1 MRKRLITP
9 IPQNVPLLDE
19 GWLNLDGAAV
29 VEVTS
34 EEKDYPVESALVAGE
49 ILGWRAADSGAQT
62 IRLVFDESQR
72 LKRIA
77 LVFEE
82 TEIERTQE
90 FVLRWS
96 GDYGG
101 SFQEIVRQQWNF
113 SPPNSIRDVEEYRV
127 ELSGVNV
134 LELVIVP
141 DISGGG
147 GSRLAEES
155 TPVLILAR
163 KCRHGATWQERPSL
177 VQLGPSPYE
186 AFFGPAFEPKLV

>member
-9 IPQNVPLLDE
+9 IPQDVPPLDE
-19 GWLNLDGAAV
+19 SWLNLDGAAV

-34 EEKDYPVESALVAGE
+34 EDTDYPVEAALVSGQTR
-49 ILGWRAADSGAQT
+49 GWRSADAGAQT
-62 IRLVFDESQR
+62 IRLVFDESQT

-82 TEIERTQE
+82 NDIERTQE

-113 SPPNSIRDVEEYRV
+113 SPPNSIRDIEEYRV

-141 DISGGG
+141 DISGGAVRA
-147 GSRLAEES
+147 SLKTLRLS
-155 TPVLILAR
+155 
-163 KCRHGATWQERPSL
+163 
-177 VQLGPSPYE
+177 
-186 AFFGPAFEPKLV
+186 

>member
-9 IPQNVPLLDE
+9 IPQNVPLPDE

-34 EEKDYPVESALVAGE
+34 EEKDYPVESALVAGQ

-62 IRLVFDESQR
+62 IRLVFDESQA

-82 TEIERTQE
+82 TEVERTQE

-96 GDYGG
+96 GDYGD
-101 SFQEIVRQQWNF
+101 SFQEIVDFDTLNW
-113 SPPNSIRDVEEYRV
+113 PPNDHLNWPPEEKT
-127 ELSGVNV
+127 
-134 LELVIVP
+134 I
-141 DISGGG
+141 
-147 GSRLAEES
+147 
-155 TPVLILAR
+155 
-163 KCRHGATWQERPSL
+163 
-177 VQLGPSPYE
+177 
-186 AFFGPAFEPKLV
+186 

>member
-9 IPQNVPLLDE
+9 IPQDVPPLDE
-19 GWLNLDGAAV
+19 SWLNLDLEAV

-34 EEKDYPVESALVAGE
+34 EEKDYPVESAFVSGE
-49 ILGWRAADSGAQT
+49 TRGWRAADSDAQT
-62 IRLVFDESQR
+62 IRLIFDERQR

-77 LVFEE
+77 LVVEE

-96 GDYGG
+96 GESGG

-113 SPPNSIRDVEEYRV
+113 SPPNSAREVEEYRV
-127 ELSGVNV
+127 ELSDVTV

-141 DISGGG
+141 DISGG
-147 GSRLAEES
+147 A
-155 TPVLILAR
+155 AR
-163 KCRHGATWQERPSL
+163 ASL
-177 VQLGPSPYE
+177 RSLHLS
-186 AFFGPAFEPKLV
+186 

>member
-9 IPQNVPLLDE
+9 IPQDVPPLDE
-19 GWLNLDGAAV
+19 SWLNLDLEAV

-34 EEKDYPVESALVAGE
+34 EEKDYPVESAFVSGE
-49 ILGWRAADSGAQT
+49 TRGWRAADSGAQT
-62 IRLVFDESQR
+62 IRLIFDERQR

-77 LVFEE
+77 LVVEE

-96 GDYGG
+96 GESGG

-113 SPPNSIRDVEEYRV
+113 SPPNSAREVEEYRV
-127 ELSGVNV
+127 ELSDVTV

-141 DISGGG
+141 AISGG
-147 GSRLAEES
+147 A
-155 TPVLILAR
+155 AR
-163 KCRHGATWQERPSL
+163 ASL
-177 VQLGPSPYE
+177 RSLHLS
-186 AFFGPAFEPKLV
+186 

>member
-9 IPQNVPLLDE
+9 IPQNVPLPDE

-34 EEKDYPVESALVAGE
+34 EEKDYPVESALVAGQ

-62 IRLVFDESQR
+62 IRLVFDESQA

-82 TEIERTQE
+82 TEIERTPE
-90 FVLRWS
+90 VVFRWS
-96 GDYGG
+96 GDYGD
-101 SFQEIVRQQWNF
+101 SVQKIVRQQWNF

-141 DISGGG
+141 DISGGAARA
-147 GSRLAEES
+147 SLRSLRLS
-155 TPVLILAR
+155 
-163 KCRHGATWQERPSL
+163 
-177 VQLGPSPYE
+177 
-186 AFFGPAFEPKLV
+186 

>member
-9 IPQNVPLLDE
+9 IPQNVPLPDE
-19 GWLNLDGAAV
+19 GWINLDGAAV

-34 EEKDYPVESALVAGE
+34 EEKDYPVESALVSGK

-62 IRLVFDESQR
+62 IRLVFDESQV

-77 LVFEE
+77 LIFEE

-113 SPPNSIRDVEEYRV
+113 SPPNSTRDVEDYRV

-141 DISGGG
+141 DIGGG
-147 GSRLAEES
+147 
-155 TPVLILAR
+155 VAR
-163 KCRHGATWQERPSL
+163 ASL
-177 VQLGPSPYE
+177 KSLRVS
-186 AFFGPAFEPKLV
+186 

>member
-62 IRLVFDESQR
+62 IRLVFDESQA

-82 TEIERTQE
+82 IEIERTQE

-141 DISGGG
+141 DISGG
-147 GSRLAEES
+147 A
-155 TPVLILAR
+155 AR
-163 KCRHGATWQERPSL
+163 ASL
-177 VQLGPSPYE
+177 RSLRVS
-186 AFFGPAFEPKLV
+186 